1 MGLFAGVWLRKWGGG
16 VCVLALGVCSW
27 GFVELFA
34 GVWLRKWG
42 GGVVFWHW
50 ACVVGVLWSYLRMS
64 GSGNE
69 GAGFT
74 FGY

>member
-42 GGVVFWHW
+42 GGV
-50 ACVVGVLWSYLRMS
+50 CVLALGVCSW
-64 GSGNE
+64 
-69 GAGFT
+69 GFVEL
-74 FGY
+74 FADER